1 MAASYFLG
9 VDGGGTKTEFVL
21 TDEAGKVLATWQGG
35 PSYYIQIGFEGLHH
49 LLAEGVAAV
58 LKSVGGTP
66 KDITYAF
73 FGLPAYGEDSSA
85 QTFLEVIPEA
95 VLGHHRYACGNDMIC
110 GWAGS
115 LGGRDGINIVA
126 GTGSI
131 GYGERKGA
139 SARGGGWGE
148 VFSDEGSAHWI
159 AIQGLNAFSRMGDG
173 RLPKGPLYDIFMA
186 ELELKHDLEVCGYV
200 FGREGHGPSRDKIA
214 ALSKLV
220 ARACEQ
226 GDPEARRIFDR
237 AGYELVLI
245 IEAIRVR
252 LGFTDDEVV
261 PLSFSGGVFR
271 GGNLIL
277 EPLRR
282 HLAAHHAHYELI
294 SPQMSPSLGAALYA
308 ARLAKSGQMFLPQTG
323 TR

>member
-1 MAASYFLG
+1 VAASYFLG

-21 TDEAGKVLATWQGG
+21 TDQAGTVLGTYQGG

-49 LLAEGVAAV
+49 LLAEGVSAV
-58 LKSVGGTP
+58 LKKVGATTA
-66 KDITYAF
+66 DIDYAF

-85 QTFLEVIPEA
+85 QTFLDVIPEA

-131 GYGERKGA
+131 GYGERQGT

-159 AIQGLNAFSRMGDG
+159 AIQGLNVFSRMGDG

-186 ELELKHDLEVCGYV
+186 ELDLKHDLDVCGYV

-220 ARACEQ
+220 ARACER
-226 GDPEARRIFDR
+226 GDVEARRIFDR
-237 AGYELVLI
+237 AGYELALI
-245 IEAIRVR
+245 IDAIRVS
-252 LGFTDDEVV
+252 LGFTGEEEV
-261 PLSFSGGVFR
+261 PLSYSGGVFR
-271 GGNLIL
+271 GEGLIL
-277 EPLRR
+277 DPLKRYLSALYPHY
-282 HLAAHHAHYELI
+282 HLV

-308 ARLAKSGQMFLPQTG
+308 ARLAAVSDQILLPTAK
-323 TR
+323 